1 VENITSSKLFRTR
14 QGTLVLGVVAAVLA
28 AIALIAYLNHYRSS
42 VNSGTVPVA
51 VLVAKP
57 LIPKGT
63 AGDVVGSKGLYQVT
77 NIPQK
82 EVQAGA
88 FTNPAS
94 LTGRVA
100 LKDIYPGQQLTESD
114 FGAAPTGLTGQLARS
129 LRAVTVELDSPSQV
143 GGQISVGDYV
153 DVWAL
158 INVQKGGQ
166 TVPVA
171 KLIMQKMYVLNSTSS
186 GNVTLRATPAQAGE
200 LAFASQ
206 NDKIWLALRPT
217 IGSLSKPPVITN
229 TYLLGH

>member
-63 AGDVVGSKGLYQVT
+63 AGETVGSKGLYQVT

-88 FTNPAS
+88 FTTPAS

-114 FGAAPTGLTGQLARS
+114 FGSAPTGLTGQLGKGQ
-129 LRAVTVELDSPSQV
+129 RAVVVALDSPSQV
-143 GGQISVGDYV
+143 GGQISTGDYV

-158 INVQKGGQ
+158 VNVQRGGQ

-171 KLIMQKMYVLNSTSS
+171 HEILQKMYVLNSASG
-186 GNVTLRATPAQAGE
+186 GNVTLRATPRQAGE
-200 LAFASQ
+200 LIFASQ
-206 NDKIWLALRPT
+206 NDKVWFVLRPA
-217 IGSLSKPPVITN
+217 IGTVTRPPVITTN
-229 TYLLGH
+229 NLLGS

>member
-42 VNSGTVPVA
+42 VNNTGTLS

-63 AGDVVGSKGLYQVT
+63 AGDTVGSKGLYQLT
-77 NIPQK
+77 TIPQK

-88 FTNPAS
+88 FTSPAS

-100 LKDIYPGQQLTESD
+100 LKDIYPGQQLTDSD
-114 FGAAPTGLTGQLARS
+114 FGSAPTGLTGQLGKGQ
-129 LRAVTVELDSPSQV
+129 RAVVVALDSPSQV
-143 GGQISVGDYV
+143 GGQISTGDYV

-158 INVQKGGQ
+158 VNVQRGSQ

-171 KLIMQKMYVLNSTSS
+171 HEILQKMYVLNSASG
-186 GNVTLRATPAQAGE
+186 GNVTLRATPRQAGE
-200 LAFASQ
+200 LVFASQ
-206 NDKIWLALRPT
+206 NDKIWLVLRPA
-217 IGSLSKPPVITN
+217 IGTVTRPPVITTN
-229 TYLLGH
+229 NLLGS

>member
-63 AGDVVGSKGLYQVT
+63 TGDAVGSKGLYQVT

-88 FTNPAS
+88 FTSPAS

-114 FGAAPTGLTGQLARS
+114 FGSAPTGLTGQLPRT
-129 LRAVTVELDSPSQV
+129 LRAVTVALDSPSQV
-143 GGQISVGDYV
+143 GGQISAGDYV

-158 INVQKGGQ
+158 INVQRGSQ

-171 KLIMQKMYVLNSTSS
+171 HQILQRMYVLNSGSN
-186 GNVTLRATPAQAGE
+186 GNVTLRATPNQAGE

-206 NDKIWLALRPT
+206 NDKIWLALRPA
-217 IGSLSKPPVITN
+217 IGSVSKPPVIDN
-229 TYLLGH
+229 NYLLGH

>member
-1 VENITSSKLFRTR
+1 VETITSSKLFRTR

-42 VNSGTVPVA
+42 VNGGTVPVS

-63 AGDVVGSKGLYQVT
+63 AGDTVGSKGLYQVT

-88 FTNPAS
+88 FTSPAS

-114 FGAAPTGLTGQLARS
+114 FGSAPTGLTGQLPKD
-129 LRAVTVELDSPSQV
+129 LRAVTVALDSPSEV
-143 GGQISVGDYV
+143 GGQVSTGDYV

-158 INVQKGGQ
+158 MSVQRGSQ

-171 KLIMQKMYVLNSTSS
+171 RQILQKMYVLNTGSN
-186 GNVTLRATPAQAGE
+186 GNVTLRATPRQAGE

-206 NDKIWLALRPT
+206 NDKIWLTLRPA
-217 IGSLSKPPVITN
+217 IGSVSKPPVIDN
-229 TYLLGH
+229 NYLLGR